1 VANRH
6 LVLYLFPRGGSDEP
20 RLGVSVSR
28 RLGGAV
34 VRNRVKR
41 LLREAFR
48 TCSGDLDRGH
58 DYVLVARPDAGAL
71 VEREG
76 LAGVEAAV
84 AELLREA
91 ASREPARG
99 SPGRSADLAGEE
111 TV

>member
-1 VANRH
+1 M
-6 LVLYLFPRGGSDEP
+6 
-20 RLGVSVSR
+20 
-28 RLGGAV
+28 

-48 TCSGDLDRGH
+48 ARAGDLDPGH

-71 VEREG
+71 AERDG

-91 ASREPARG
+91 AGREPARG
-99 SPGRSADLAGEE
+99 TEGRPPEPAGEE
-111 TV
+111 TA

>member
-1 VANRH
+1 
-6 LVLYLFPRGGSDEP
+6 LGS
-20 RLGVSVSR
+20 
-28 RLGGAV
+28 AV

-48 TCSGDLDRGH
+48 SRPGDVDRGH

-71 VEREG
+71 AEREG

-99 SPGRSADLAGEE
+99 SAGRSPEPAGEE